1 MPAPDAA
8 QEFSAICSFTIEGVK
23 IFLQISGAAINLSK
37 GILRHLAALA
47 IKIVTDEKARKILN
61 STKTKD
67 GATTILLPDED
78 LSEGVEGSIVSR
90 LHKMGVKYSVIDDGV
105 DNGMSYLAFP
115 AKDKERVKQVLM
127 ARYMET
133 GNEIYNGSP
142 SFDFKI
148 KDTIPDPEHNKEN
161 SVEDT
166 VKIENVEGMP
176 DQKSQMIKNMMK
188 AQQENPKVQR
198 ESEVNPT
205 RKDTEKDYE
214 KSLFGNSSKE
224 KDKKRRPMKEVFAE
238 AQKSADEYNAK
249 LGIKDVEQKLAQT
262 HKDISDLTR

>member
-23 IFLQISGAAINLSK
+23 IFLQISGAALNLTKS
-37 GILRHLAALA
+37 ILRHLAAVGV
-47 IKIVTDEKARKILN
+47 KIITDEKARRILE

-78 LSEGVEGSIVSR
+78 LSEGVEGSLVSR

-115 AKDKERVKQVLM
+115 AKDKERVKQLLM

-148 KDTIPDPEHNKEN
+148 KDEIPDPEHNKEN

-166 VKIENVEGMP
+166 VKIESVEGLP
-176 DQKSQMIKNMMK
+176 EQKSQMIKNMVK
-188 AQQENPKVQR
+188 ARQENPEVRR
-198 ESEVNPT
+198 ESEVNLT

-214 KSLFGNSSKE
+214 KSLFGNNS

-238 AQKSADEYNAK
+238 AQREADEYNAK
-249 LGIKDVEQKLAQT
+249 LGIQDVEQKLAKT

>member
-23 IFLQISGAAINLSK
+23 IFLQISGAALNLTKS
-37 GILRHLAALA
+37 ILRHMAA
-47 IKIVTDEKARKILN
+47 IGVKVVTDEKARKILE

-78 LSEGVEGSIVSR
+78 LAEGVEGSLVSR

-105 DNGMSYLAFP
+105 DNGLSYLAFP
-115 AKDKERVKQVLM
+115 AKDKERVKQLLM

-166 VKIENVEGMP
+166 VKFESVEGMP
-176 DQKSQMIKNMMK
+176 GKKSQMLENMMK
-188 AQQENPKVQR
+188 AREENPEMRR
-198 ESEVNPT
+198 ESEVNLT
-205 RKDTEKDYE
+205 RKNTDKDYE
-214 KSLFGNSSKE
+214 KSLSGTSS

-238 AQKSADEYNAK
+238 AQKAADEYNAK